1 MLGIYLSGHPLEE
14 YMEKMQKNVT
24 AISSDFMREEDTGV
38 VKVQDNAHVVIGG
51 IISDKTV
58 KFTRNNKA
66 MAFLTLED
74 LAGAVEVIVF
84 PKDYERYQQFL
95 QQDEK
100 VFIVGRVTLEDEQ
113 NGKLICERIVPFS
126 DTRKELWLQ
135 FATKEEYLEKEQ
147 ELLQKLRDS
156 DGKDEVVIYVANP
169 KAVKR
174 LGKNMTVQV
183 NEILIS
189 ALTDFLGEKNVKVLE
204 KNIEKLG

>member
-24 AISSDFMREEDTGV
+24 AISSDFMREEETGT
-38 VKVQDNAHVVIGG
+38 VKVLDNDHVVIGG
-51 IISDKTV
+51 ILADKTV

-66 MAFLTLED
+66 MAFLTIED

-84 PKDYERYQQFL
+84 PKDYERYQHFL

-100 VFIVGRVTLEDEQ
+100 IFVIGRVTLEDEQ
-113 NGKLICERIVPFS
+113 NGKMICERIVPFS

-135 FATKEEYLEKEQ
+135 FPTKEDYLEKEQ
-147 ELLQKLRDS
+147 ELLSKLRDS
-156 DGKDEVVIYVANP
+156 DGNDEVVIYVANP

-174 LGKNMTVQV
+174 LGKNFTVQV
-183 NEILIS
+183 NESLIS
-189 ALTDFLGEKNVKVLE
+189 ALTEFLGEKNLKVLE